1 MKYVYILWCSD
12 SENPW
17 MEDIFADKVKAEAAL
32 KYLKDTDDGRGFIY
46 WVQEKAVS

>member
-12 SENPW
+12 SEYPW
-17 MEDIFADKVKAEAAL
+17 MEDIFDDKVKAEVAL

-46 WVQEKAVS
+46 WVQKKAVS